1 MANILKIRKVNTL
14 PTEYEPSTL
23 YLVKGAEASIFDL
36 YVSTDT
42 GASVKHLLTKP
53 EVQTM
58 INSAIAGFSTVQV
71 VADIAAR
78 DALNPSVT
86 TQVLVR
92 NATGDSTVSS
102 GSATYVYDVAASS
115 WFKTSESESLDLVLQ
130 WSNIVGKP
138 SSSAADIDD
147 AVTKKHSHANFS
159 VISDISDIG
168 GHLAYSGQPVRSYLE
183 EESW

>member
-1 MANILKIRKVNTL
+1 
-14 PTEYEPSTL
+14 
-23 YLVKGAEASIFDL
+23 
-36 YVSTDT
+36 
-42 GASVKHLLTKP
+42 
-53 EVQTM
+53 M
-58 INSAIAGFSTVQV
+58 INSAISGFSTVQV

-78 DALNPSVT
+78 DALSPTVT

-92 NATGDSTVSS
+92 NAVGDSTVAS
-102 GSATYVYDVAASS
+102 GSATYVYDVTAGT

-138 SSSAADIDD
+138 TSSAADIDD
-147 AVTKKHSHANFS
+147 AVSKKHAHANFS

-168 GHLAYSGQPVRSYLE
+168 GHLAYAGQPVRSYLE